1 MKNKFLARSSVCFL
15 LLSSC
20 NETKL
25 TANVFV
31 YDESDTFIHARS
43 NSLREGLSEA
53 GYAYQ
58 VSYASNSQ
66 IKQNEAIVSAID
78 EGNPA
83 RMFINPV
90 DRMSASAIIDKVSRK
105 DIPVVFF
112 NRQPLDF
119 DRIRGRKK
127 NDKIFYVGT
136 DPVFEGKEQAEM
148 AEALFQG
155 DRGLNPVYDKNG
167 DGKIQLI
174 LIKGE
179 IGHQDTE
186 KRSDSALSA
195 FSADGFKTETLNSVY
210 CNWSRS
216 KAKASRK
223 NIREQF
229 GNKIEVVLSN
239 NDDRALGVIDYLKD
253 NGYIDKN
260 TGKLPFPVFGIDG
273 TEVGLKSIREG
284 YLSGTVKNEGKSQAD
299 ACIEIVK
306 DLLSYGKLASDF
318 PYPRT
323 NEYTISVEGR
333 RITLDTMKA
342 N

>member
-1 MKNKFLARSSVCFL
+1 M
-15 LLSSC
+15 
-20 NETKL
+20 
-25 TANVFV
+25 
-31 YDESDTFIHARS
+31 
-43 NSLREGLSEA
+43 
-53 GYAYQ
+53 
-58 VSYASNSQ
+58 
-66 IKQNEAIVSAID
+66 
-78 EGNPA
+78 
-83 RMFINPV
+83 
-90 DRMSASAIIDKVSRK
+90 
-105 DIPVVFF
+105 
-112 NRQPLDF
+112 
-119 DRIRGRKK
+119 
-127 NDKIFYVGT
+127 
-136 DPVFEGKEQAEM
+136 
-148 AEALFQG
+148 
-155 DRGLNPVYDKNG
+155 
-167 DGKIQLI
+167 
-174 LIKGE
+174 
-179 IGHQDTE
+179 
-186 KRSDSALSA
+186 
-195 FSADGFKTETLNSVY
+195 NSVY

>member
-1 MKNKFLARSSVCFL
+1 MKNRFLARVSACFIL
-15 LLSSC
+15 LPSC
-20 NETKL
+20 AKKKL
-25 TANVFV
+25 VANVFV
-31 YDESDTFIHARS
+31 YDESDTFIRS
-43 NSLREGLSEA
+43 RSDSLLSGLEEA
-53 GYAYQ
+53 GYSYK

-78 EGNPA
+78 DGNPD
-83 RMFINPV
+83 RRFINPV

-105 DIPVVFF
+105 DIPVIFF
-112 NRQPLDF
+112 NRQPLDG

-127 NDKIFYVGT
+127 NGKIFYVGT
-136 DPVFEGKEQAEM
+136 DPVFEGKEQAKM
-148 AEALFQG
+148 AEALFQAEN
-155 DRGLNPVYDKNG
+155 GLNPVYDKNG
-167 DGKIQLI
+167 DGKIQLV

-216 KAKASRK
+216 RAKESRK

-229 GNKIEVVLSN
+229 GSKIEVVLAN
-239 NDDRALGVIDYLKD
+239 NDDRALGVIDYLKEY
-253 NGYIDKN
+253 GYTDKDA
-260 TGKLPFPVFGIDG
+260 GKLPFPVFGIDG
-273 TEVGLKSIREG
+273 TDVGLESVREG

-299 ACIEIVK
+299 ACIKIVK
-306 DLLSYGKLASDF
+306 DLLSNGKLSSDF

-323 NEYTISVEGR
+323 NDYTISVEGK
-333 RITLDTMKA
+333 RITFDTIETD
-342 N
+342 